1 MIALRTMGFRGTFSG
16 TRAFV
21 ALATACLACAPTV
34 PNITVVVS
42 PGKIEAPPNAVTVV
56 ILQPTTRL
64 RSVQIVEGHGELVAQ
79 LEDRSHAVVR
89 LREGPTVL
97 YAVLGSDASTV
108 DRIEGTLI
116 AGRTYYATVE
126 AREGGVALLALTPR
140 SAGGRWSHKSEDL
153 AATPRLQ
160 LDPQKLTRAVNELG
174 DTDAIIRAG
183 DARAAKMDAAQVA
196 EHSLQETDG
205 F

>member
-1 MIALRTMGFRGTFSG
+1 MLFRWTLS
-16 TRAFV
+16 
-21 ALATACLACAPTV
+21 ALAVLGAVSFVGCAPTV
-34 PNITVVVS
+34 PTITTVVT
-42 PGKIEAPPNAVTVV
+42 PGKIEAAPDAVTVV

-64 RSVQIVEGHGELVAQ
+64 RSVQLVEGHGQLVGQ
-79 LEDRSHAVVR
+79 LDDRSHTVVR

-97 YAVLGSDASTV
+97 YAVLGNDASTV

-116 AGRTYYATVE
+116 AGRIYYATVE

-140 SAGGRWSHKSEDL
+140 SPGWSHKSEAL

-160 LDPQKLTRAVNELG
+160 MDPQKLSRAVNELG
-174 DTDAIIRAG
+174 DTDAIIAAG
-183 DARAAKMDAAQVA
+183 DARAAKLDAAQLA
-196 EHSLQETDG
+196 ERSIQETDG